1 MATQGRR
8 GGTRRAAGTEAG
20 ALNGATEAP
29 AELPAA
35 TVIVDAG
42 AELLDD
48 VSTRIAPQ
56 RFGGGLTRSIPGA
69 VIGTLLVVGLA
80 FGAALA
86 PTASRDNSTAASN
99 GSAAGHGGEYGGDG
113 TYDGD
118 KGDGGKGDGESTDP
132 TEKPDVDEPDKTEKP
147 GGPDA
152 TEKPVEPDATEKP
165 VEPDPTAKPVE
176 PDPAA
181 KPTAKPTPK
190 PDPTVKPVETIA
202 LSLAI
207 KEFHPLMEWGSCE
220 GLDFDYYK
228 VVRSMDSTVS
238 WPPAD
243 GDEMIA
249 AVERGGARKA
259 YDKYAPHGDKAW
271 YRVFCVRKTDAGYK
285 VVNSSSTKGIEV
297 PEEPTPPDPIT
308 LGIDWSV
315 NGEGKVVLT
324 WDACEVDGFS
334 FYKVV
339 TSTTNDNPSYLPWT
353 DGTNVIGVVEG
364 MFATEWHDWA
374 PDAGNTAWYRVQCI
388 GYVGDMKLLLG
399 ETAVVTVT
407 TPEP

>member
-8 GGTRRAAGTEAG
+8 GGTRRAAGTESG
-20 ALNGATEAP
+20 APNGTIQAP
-29 AELPAA
+29 PELPAA
-35 TVIVDAG
+35 TVIVDG

-69 VIGTLLVVGLA
+69 VIGTMLVVGLA

-86 PTASRDNSTAASN
+86 PTASRDNSTAANN
-99 GSAAGHGGEYGGDG
+99 GSAAGHGGEYGGDDG
-113 TYDGD
+113 YDGE
-118 KGDGGKGDGESTDP
+118 KGDGEPIVS
-132 TEKPDVDEPDKTEKP
+132 TEKPDVDEPVKTEKP
-147 GGPDA
+147 GEPDA
-152 TEKPVEPDATEKP
+152 TEKPGEADATEKPAEPDPTKKP
-165 VEPDPTAKPVE
+165 VEPDPTAKP
-176 PDPAA
+176 
-181 KPTAKPTPK
+181 TAK

-207 KEFHPLMEWGSCE
+207 KEFHPFMEWGSCE

-249 AVERGGARKA
+249 AVERSGARKA
-259 YDKYAPHGDKAW
+259 YDKDAPHGDKAW

-297 PEEPTPPDPIT
+297 PEEPTPPDPIS

-315 NGEGKVVLT
+315 NGEGKVVLS

-339 TSTTNDNPSYLPWT
+339 KSTTNDNPSYLPWT
-353 DGTNVIGVVEG
+353 DGTNVIGVVESIS
-364 MFATEWHDWA
+364 ATEWHDWA
-374 PDAGNTAWYRVQCI
+374 PDAGNTAWYLVQCI
-388 GYVGDMKLLLG
+388 GYLDGMKVLLG
-399 ETAVVTVT
+399 QTAVVTVT
-407 TPEP
+407 TPGP

>member
-8 GGTRRAAGTEAG
+8 GGTRRTAGTGSGG
-20 ALNGATEAP
+20 AKPATEAP
-29 AELPAA
+29 PELPAA
-35 TVIVDAG
+35 TAIVDVG

-48 VSTRIAPQ
+48 VSTHIAAQ
-56 RFGGGLTRSIPGA
+56 RHGGSLTRSIPCA

-86 PTASRDNSTAASN
+86 PTASRDGSTAAN
-99 GSAAGHGGEYGGDG
+99 DTSAAGHGGDYGGQDG
-113 TYDGD
+113 GDGD
-118 KGDGGKGDGESTDP
+118 KGEGDGEATDP
-132 TEKPDVDEPDKTEKP
+132 TDKP
-147 GGPDA
+147 GVG
-152 TEKPVEPDATEKP
+152 EPDATEKP
-165 VEPDPTAKPVE
+165 GDADATEKPAEPDPTKKPAEPDPTAKP
-176 PDPAA
+176 
-181 KPTAKPTPK
+181 TAK
-190 PDPTVKPVETIA
+190 PDPTTKPVEPIA
-202 LSLAI
+202 LGLVI
-207 KEFHPLMEWGSCE
+207 KEFHPFLEWGSCE

-228 VVRSMDSTVS
+228 VVRSMDSTAS

-259 YDKYAPHGDKAW
+259 YDKNAPHGDKTW
-271 YRVFCVRKTDAGYK
+271 YRVFCVRKTEAGYK

-297 PEEPTPPDPIT
+297 PEEPTPPDPIS

-324 WDACEVDGFS
+324 WHACEVDGFA

-339 TSTTNDNPSYLPWT
+339 KSTSNDNPSYLPWT
-353 DGTNVIGVVEG
+353 DGTEVIGVVEN
-364 MFATEWHDWA
+364 MFATGWQDWA
-374 PDAGNTAWYRVQCI
+374 PDAGHTAYYRVQCI
-388 GYVGDMKLLLG
+388 GYVGGAKVLLG

>member
-8 GGTRRAAGTEAG
+8 GGTRGAAGTGSG
-20 ALNGATEAP
+20 AAKSAPEAP
-29 AELPAA
+29 PELPAA
-35 TVIVDAG
+35 TVIVDDG

-48 VSTRIAPQ
+48 VSTRLAPQ
-56 RFGGGLTRSIPGA
+56 RFGGSLTRSVPGA

-86 PTASRDNSTAASN
+86 PTASRDNSTAANDSTT
-99 GSAAGHGGEYGGDG
+99 AGHGGDYGDGGDG
-113 TYDGD
+113 GYGD
-118 KGDGGKGDGESTDP
+118 GKGDQGGTVDP
-132 TEKPDVDEPDKTEKP
+132 TDKPDVDEPEQTDKP
-147 GGPDA
+147 GEPGA
-152 TEKPVEPDATEKP
+152 TEKPA
-165 VEPDPTAKPVE
+165 EPDPTAKPDE
-176 PDPAA
+176 PDP
-181 KPTAKPTPK
+181 TVKPTPK
-190 PDPTVKPVETIA
+190 PDPTVKPVEQIS
-202 LSLAI
+202 LGLAI
-207 KEFHPLMEWGSCE
+207 KEFHPFMEWGSCE

-249 AVERGGARKA
+249 AVEPGGARKA

-271 YRVFCVRKTDAGYK
+271 YRVFCVRKTEAGYK

-297 PEEPTPPDPIT
+297 PEEPTPPDPIS

-315 NGEGKVVLT
+315 NGEGKVVLS
-324 WDACEVDGFS
+324 WEACEVDGFS

-339 TSTTNDNPSYLPWT
+339 KSTTNDNPSYLPWT
-353 DGTNVIGVVEG
+353 DGTEVIAVVES

-374 PDAGNTAWYRVQCI
+374 PDAGTTAWYRVQCI
-388 GYVGDMKLLLG
+388 GYVGGMKVLLG
-399 ETAVVTVT
+399 QTAVVTVT